1 MVLMVQSP
9 KMLEANFL
17 IVGFP
22 THRAQLLMRQTP
34 LVLNL
39 EGYLLHLFFFQFH
52 GCDCYQVQWDFI
64 INLKQEML

>member
-9 KMLEANFL
+9 KILEANFL

-39 EGYLLHLFFFQFH
+39 EGYLLHLFFFP
-52 GCDCYQVQWDFI
+52 VSW
-64 INLKQEML
+64 M